1 MALSIGQI
9 LAVSYPA
16 VMAERKKAANQWAE
30 SAFMRHLEKLGAIK
44 RISFGTTIECPLD
57 YQRNPNAGFLATD
70 MEAVSL
76 VKTEVLTAAE
86 YSTGRLSVPITW
98 SKEDE
103 AKNSSENQKIALVK
117 SLIENADESHD
128 DLVEE
133 ALFATV
139 TDGVLGMQ
147 NLISDD
153 GEGSI
158 GGINAATEVW
168 WKNDFDTYLDDGSD
182 IEAAL
187 AEADNTTSK
196 GSGSKMGVKLLVSG
210 SAPHALYEGQLTS
223 NQRYIDTATG
233 SAGFKALAF
242 RDKPFIYS
250 QHGHATRIYGINPKS
265 FQLVVSKDAYKLK
278 GDTIEIPNQ
287 NGYVVKLFSML
298 QLVTNNRSRLFVLE
312 ETSS

>member
-1 MALSIGQI
+1 MSLEIGQI
-9 LAVSYPA
+9 LAVSFPK
-16 VMAERKKAANQWAE
+16 VMAERSKAANQWAE
-30 SAFMRHLEKLGAIK
+30 SAFMRHLERLGAIK
-44 RISFGTTIECPLD
+44 RISFGSSLEVPLD

-70 MEAVSL
+70 MESVSL
-76 VKTEVLTAAE
+76 VKTEVLTAAD

-133 ALFATV
+133 ALFTTV

-147 NLISDD
+147 NLIADN
-153 GEGSI
+153 GEGTI

-168 WKNDFDTYLDDGSD
+168 WKNDFDTYLDDGTD

-187 AEADNTTSK
+187 TEADNTTTK
-196 GSGSKMGVKLLVSG
+196 GTGSKLGVKLIVSG
-210 SAPHALYEGQLTS
+210 SGPHALYEAQLTS
-223 NQRYIDTATG
+223 NQRYIDTDTG

-242 RDKPFIYS
+242 RDKPFIFS
-250 QHGHATRIYGINPKS
+250 QHGGTRIYGINPKS
-265 FQLVVSKDAYKLK
+265 FQLVVSKDAYKKK
-278 GDTIEIPNQ
+278 GETIEIPNQ
-287 NGYVVKLFSML
+287 NGFVVKLFSML
-298 QLVTNNRSRLFVLE
+298 QLVTNNRSRLFVLT
-312 ETSS
+312 ETT